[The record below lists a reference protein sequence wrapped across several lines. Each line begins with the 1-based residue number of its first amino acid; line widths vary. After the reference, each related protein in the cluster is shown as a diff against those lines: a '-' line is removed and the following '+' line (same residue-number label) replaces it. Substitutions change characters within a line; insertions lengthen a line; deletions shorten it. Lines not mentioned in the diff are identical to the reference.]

1 MIELTKHILV
11 CNRHKQEVR
20 HPLVGLLVLFS
31 TGIVGWKIFERL
43 RLPAPD
49 LLGALFFA
57 SVLGVSGVSFPF
69 PSMEVTF
76 LSKLIIGSY
85 IGLMVDRK
93 TASML
98 KKAAFPAIIVAT
110 WMLSTSVGIGFLLYY
125 MTDLPLSTALLGST
139 AGGVSEMALLGL
151 SLNADTVTITLLQ
164 VFRVILFLV
173 LMPFL
178 AQWMN
183 RRKSPAKKHIE
194 NIKAKNFNTKDISK
208 KRSNP
213 KGILILSLTAVSGG
227 LIGRALGLPAGDLL
241 ATILFVALLSIKL
254 SSPPRVHPLARSMA
268 RIGVGLSI
276 AQQVTKQT
284 LQMLSTIW
292 LPILILALAMILSGI
307 VLSWI
312 LHKTTGWDCS
322 TCLLASSPGGLSQM
336 SIIADEVGANP
347 LLVSALHT
355 TRLISILTFLPI
367 LFRFLLTRYM

>member
-1 MIELTKHILV
+1 ML
-11 CNRHKQEVR
+11 EVR

-57 SVLGVSGVSFPF
+57 SMLGASGVTFPF
-69 PSMEVTF
+69 PSVEVTF

-93 TASML
+93 TTNML
-98 KKAAFPAIIVAT
+98 KKAALPALIVAA
-110 WMLSTSVGIGFLLYY
+110 WMLSASVGIGFLLYY
-125 MTDLPLSTALLGST
+125 MTDLPLPTALLGST
-139 AGGVSEMALLGL
+139 AGGVSEMALLSL
-151 SLNADTVTITLLQ
+151 SLNADTITITLLQ

-183 RRKSPAKKHIE
+183 KKNSPTKKTTE
-194 NIKAKNFNTKDISK
+194 NIKVKDSNTKKNS
-208 KRSNP
+208 SP
-213 KGILILSLTAVSGG
+213 KEILILSLTAVTGG

-241 ATILFVALLSIKL
+241 MTILFVAFLSIKL
-254 SSPPRVHPLARSMA
+254 PSPPRVHPLARSMA

-292 LPILILALAMILSGI
+292 FPILILALAMIISGI
-307 VLSWI
+307 ALSWI
-312 LHKTTGWDCS
+312 LHKITGWDYS

-355 TRLISILTFLPI
+355 TRLISILTVLPI